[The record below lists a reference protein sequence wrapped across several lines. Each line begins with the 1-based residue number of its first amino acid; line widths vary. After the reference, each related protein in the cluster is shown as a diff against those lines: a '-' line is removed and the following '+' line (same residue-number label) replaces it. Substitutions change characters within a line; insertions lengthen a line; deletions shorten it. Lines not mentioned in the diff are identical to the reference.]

1 MPESSFPTLAA
12 LCGIEP
18 PDDLQ
23 GRSLLPVLKDPKAP
37 GKDVVYTVVSRGP
50 KLGRAIRTKRWHYAR
65 WSDGEELYK
74 LENDIEEH
82 YNLARLADD
91 KSTLDNM
98 RTHLYYRLPV
108 RQGQRKRKAAENIE
122 TQHAHLTHRRNI
134 LI

>member
-23 GRSLLPVLKDPKAP
+23 GRNLLPKLKDPKAP

-50 KLGRAIRTKRWHYAR
+50 KLGRAILTKRWHYAR

-82 YNLARLADD
+82 HNLARLADD
-91 KSTLDNM
+91 NP
-98 RTHLYYRLPV
+98 RQHTHPLILQASRAA
-108 RQGQRKRKAAENIE
+108 RAAEKKGS
-122 TQHAHLTHRRNI
+122 
-134 LI
+134 

>member
-1 MPESSFPTLAA
+1 M
-12 LCGIEP
+12 I
-18 PDDLQ
+18 
-23 GRSLLPVLKDPKAP
+23 KDPKAP